1 MTEEI
6 KKLYRSKKDRILFG
20 VCGGLAEFFGIDA
33 TLVRVIFIILAL
45 VHGIGIL
52 VYLALWLLVPEKPE
66 SPETVVRVGLP
77 DPTVSEIAVPQLEER
92 KIEAMSWFE
101 KNRTALGAGIIAIG
115 FFILFGNWFSWHFL
129 EVLFWP
135 SIIILGGLFLIFR
148 KK

>member
-52 VYLALWLLVPEKPE
+52 VYLALWLLVPEKHE
-66 SPETVVRVGLP
+66 VGQP
-77 DPTVSEIAVPQLEER
+77 AAEIVTPQEITTPQLEER
-92 KIEAMSWFE
+92 KVEAMSWFE
-101 KNRTALGAGIIAIG
+101 KNRTTLGAGIIAIG